1 MVASYLKEK
10 HGIDD
15 SRMVLFWYGPN
26 NPIVPNDSPANQ
38 AKNRRVEVNVGL
50 GE

>member
-1 MVASYLKEK
+1 MVANYLKEK

-15 SRMVLFWYGPN
+15 SRIQMFWYGPN
-26 NPIVPNDSPANQ
+26 NPIVPNDTAANQ